1 LNAPPPVLLQDL
13 NDLPIIEDH
22 QEVRIHPGVQ
32 ANQVQNNWE
41 LGMADN
47 SQMEQE
53 IHLPQPVQP
62 EPLEV
67 MVEEVAENAVE
78 VAPIHLLNEENNFLP
93 LEIQEDELMNDD
105 EIQEQ
110 FNEQNMDWQ
119 LDHVQEDQIQLGMVR
134 IYAGSIQMQLA
145 LVI

>member
-1 LNAPPPVLLQDL
+1 
-13 NDLPIIEDH
+13 
-22 QEVRIHPGVQ
+22 
-32 ANQVQNNWE
+32 
-41 LGMADN
+41 MADN

-105 EIQEQ
+105 EIHEHI
-110 FNEQNMDWQ
+110 NEQNMD
-119 LDHVQEDQIQLGMVR
+119 
-134 IYAGSIQMQLA
+134 
-145 LVI
+145 